1 MTWIQRMSLVLVL
14 CQPSLLFAQ
23 SVSPANQ
30 SHGRAARVPFVGCA
44 SYLGGRYQEGSTSE
58 AAALLEE
65 AAVDPKT
72 VAQDKTT
79 APESVGMPRP
89 AVDLTVGTWK
99 YKETFVAPIGGT
111 DHSTYS
117 ITIKDDGGVWIVTTA
132 MEFSEGTVT
141 DVSTLEKGTMILR
154 KESFEHFAHPGQPWK
169 PVAIKLDF
177 TGNRVT
183 GAMKYVSGQDKPV
196 AVDLGGPLF
205 AGPDVTIGSLPLADG
220 YSTTFRYF
228 DIDRFALNPQASN
241 KVKLVQIR
249 VVGMERVTV
258 PAGTFDS
265 YRVELTSADGGSN
278 KATIW
283 IAKDSR
289 MLVRASAVDE
299 LYGAITTEMVP

>member
-1 MTWIQRMSLVLVL
+1 MTWIQRIFLVLVL
-14 CQPSLLFAQ
+14 CQPSLLFAET
-23 SVSPANQ
+23 VLPANQ
-30 SHGRAARVPFVGCA
+30 SHGRTAGVPFVGCA
-44 SYLGGRYQEGSTSE
+44 SYLGGGYRESSRFEVAARVKEVAVHSE
-58 AAALLEE
+58 TMVQAKKAA
-65 AAVDPKT
+65 PN
-72 VAQDKTT
+72 
-79 APESVGMPRP
+79 SVGLPRP

-117 ITIKDDGGVWIVTTA
+117 ITIKDDGGVWTVTAA
-132 MEFSEGTVT
+132 MEFSEGPVT
-141 DVSTLEKGTMILR
+141 DVSTLEKGTLILR
-154 KESFEHFAHPGQPWK
+154 KESFKHFAHPGQPWK

-177 TGNRVT
+177 TGNKVT

-278 KATIW
+278 KAIIW